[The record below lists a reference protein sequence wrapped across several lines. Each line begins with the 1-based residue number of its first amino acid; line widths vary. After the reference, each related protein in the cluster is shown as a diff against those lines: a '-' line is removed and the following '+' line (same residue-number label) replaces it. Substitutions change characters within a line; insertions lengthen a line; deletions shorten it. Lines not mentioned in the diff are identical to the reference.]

1 MKKKTQFT
9 IGDENIRTQTSFLDI
24 ITTIGDCVLK
34 IATIGLELIAE
45 IIFWG
50 LSENGF
56 QV

>member
-9 IGDENIRTQTSFLDI
+9 IGDEDIRTQTSFLDV
-24 ITTIGDCVLK
+24 ITTICDCVLQ

-50 LSENGF
+50 LSGN
-56 QV
+56 VL

>member
-50 LSENGF
+50 LSGN
-56 QV
+56 VL